1 MINANIIKYPL
12 LAAGT
17 IGVKE
22 LDNVYAQWGAIG
34 ILFIVLGWYSFQSWK
49 ENIRR
54 DKIQEQEKTKLIEN
68 HKEEIK
74 TIVENYTKQIE
85 LLINTNKDQLDA
97 SNDRYHEMNIELMAF
112 LKGYKHE

>member
-1 MINANIIKYPL
+1 MINPNLIKYPL
-12 LAAGT
+12 LVAGT

-54 DKIQEQEKTKLIEN
+54 DKTQEKEKTLLIEN

-74 TIVENYTKQIE
+74 AIMDNYNKQIE
-85 LLINTNKDQLDA
+85 LLVNINKDQLDA
-97 SNDRYHEMNIELMAF
+97 ANERYHELNVELVTF
-112 LKGYKHE
+112 LKDHKNG